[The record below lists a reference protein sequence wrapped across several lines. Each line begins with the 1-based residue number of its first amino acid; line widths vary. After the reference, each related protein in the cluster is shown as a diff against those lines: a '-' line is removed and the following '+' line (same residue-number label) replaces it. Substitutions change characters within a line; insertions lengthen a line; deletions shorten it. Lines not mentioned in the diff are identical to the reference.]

1 MLRLPG
7 KQIVARTA
15 EDAFTEAANRPLKP
29 PVTPGVKSQMDPS
42 AFAPTSKSEKTSL
55 APGGPRPRRDG
66 ARQVPP

>member
-7 KQIVARTA
+7 KPIVALTA

-42 AFAPTSKSEKTSL
+42 AFAQLPNQK
-55 APGGPRPRRDG
+55 RHF
-66 ARQVPP
+66 